1 VQLPL
6 ISGPTLMVV
15 PNPVS
20 PRHKL
25 LLVMGRD
32 TAELRTATE
41 ALTLGQIALSG
52 PSAVIKNLKEPEL
65 RKAYDAPKWLPTH
78 RPVKFGELATMDSL
92 QVSGLT
98 PDLIRINMRVAPDLF
113 TWQRDGV
120 PIDLRYR
127 FTPRPT
133 VDKSTLNIGIN
144 DGFVRALSLSGA
156 DIEKGKSKSQYC
168 CSSKKAIGTRRKK
181 FRCRH
186 SESAPKISCNSTSL
200 RLSEAG
206 RM

>member
-1 VQLPL
+1 
-6 ISGPTLMVV
+6 
-15 PNPVS
+15 
-20 PRHKL
+20 
-25 LLVMGRD
+25 
-32 TAELRTATE
+32 
-41 ALTLGQIALSG
+41 
-52 PSAVIKNLKEPEL
+52 VIKNLKEPEL

-156 DIEKGKSKSQYC
+156 DIEKGKIKESVLLFFKEGHRYAQEEVQVPTFR
-168 CSSKKAIGTRRKK
+168 IGAENQLQFHFFTTIRSRAHVKTCIWTMCVRQSTLIPRSI
-181 FRCRH
+181 FRIFRITH
-186 SESAPKISCNSTSL
+186 
-200 RLSEAG
+200 LS
-206 RM
+206 RILLS